1 MQLELSSKQIE
12 KLIDIVGRDL
22 DKIKTVEEG
31 NFLFRLYLRLVTQA
45 HEQGIDICENV
56 QSVEAQEP
64 N

>member
-45 HEQGIDICENV
+45 HEQGIDICANV